1 MVKDPV
7 EDIHRLA
14 AQLRAEHRP
23 FSIATV
29 IEVEG
34 SASALTGSKA
44 IFDETG
50 INLLGWVGGG
60 CAERYVGEQS
70 AEALQAGQTR
80 IVLADLDDEIFGLGV
95 ACGGKMR
102 IFIEPVPKPETVRV
116 SSGGEFQRPME
127 ALAKFYG
134 WNLQIDAALA
144 APQTMRDLL
153 FTMASAIATTRK
165 TSFKPLRETKD
176 LPVLWL
182 EPKERFVHQVTLV
195 GTSRIT
201 EALTRHFE
209 LLQFDVRNVAG
220 RDEFEFR
227 AGEVVIVASHT
238 SNDRKIVEKAM
249 QMCQHVAM
257 VGSRK
262 RALEVLGHLAI
273 ENETAL
279 PLYIPAGLDIEA
291 RNPDEIALSIVAEII
306 QREQKWI

>member
-14 AQLRAEHRP
+14 ADLRAEHRP
-23 FSIATV
+23 FAIATV

-50 INLLGWVGGG
+50 KNLLGWVGGG
-60 CAERYVGEQS
+60 CAERYIGEQS
-70 AEALQAGQTR
+70 AESLQAGQTR

-116 SSGGEFQRPME
+116 ANAGTLQKPME

-134 WNLQIDAALA
+134 WNLQIDVEQ
-144 APQTMRDLL
+144 PSPRSTRDLL
-153 FTMASAIATTRK
+153 FSMARSIAKTRNS
-165 TSFKPLRETKD
+165 SFQPLRETKD
-176 LPVLWL
+176 LPVQMRESNL
-182 EPKERFVHQVTLV
+182 RFSKQATLV
-195 GTSRIT
+195 GRSRIT
-201 EALTRHFE
+201 EALARHFE
-209 LLQFDVRNVAG
+209 LLQFDVRTVMS

-227 AGEVVIVASHT
+227 AGEIVVVASHT
-238 SNDRKIVEKAM
+238 SNDPLIVERALKRSA
-249 QMCQHVAM
+249 HVAM

-262 RALEVLGHLAI
+262 RALEVLNHLKI
-273 ENETAL
+273 ENETGL
-279 PLYIPAGLDIEA
+279 PLYIPAGLDIAA

-306 QREQKWI
+306 QREEKWI